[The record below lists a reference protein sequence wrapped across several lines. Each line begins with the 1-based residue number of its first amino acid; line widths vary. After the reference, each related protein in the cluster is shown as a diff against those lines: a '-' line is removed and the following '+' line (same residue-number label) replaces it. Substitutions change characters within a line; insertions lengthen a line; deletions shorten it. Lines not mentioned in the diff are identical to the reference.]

1 MTTCERRIQMGD
13 VGVIIER
20 TVKQKNA
27 TGVWVVVN
35 LSTVSSVVLR
45 LRSPSGVIKNFTGT
59 LTTDGTDGKVQYTTT
74 ATSDLDEAG
83 HWLGQFRLTFGSG
96 LQKTQKFHFDV
107 EEGL

>member
-1 MTTCERRIQMGD
+1 MTTYERRIQMGD

-27 TGVWVVVN
+27 SGVWVVVN
-35 LSTVSSVVLR
+35 LSTVSAVSLR
-45 LRSPSGVIKNFTGT
+45 LRTPTGIIKNFTGS
-59 LTTDGTDGKVQYTTT
+59 LTTDGTDGKVQYVTV
-74 ATSDLDEAG
+74 ASSDLDEAG
-83 HWLGQFRLTFGSG
+83 HWQGQFRLTFVSG